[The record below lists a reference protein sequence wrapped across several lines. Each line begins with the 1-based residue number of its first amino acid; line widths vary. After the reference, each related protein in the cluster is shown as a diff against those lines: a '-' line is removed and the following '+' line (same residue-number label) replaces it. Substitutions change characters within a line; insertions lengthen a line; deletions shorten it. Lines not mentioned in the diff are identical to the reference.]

1 MCNFKGNSR
10 HVDLMIRLG
19 VSSTCRKL
27 QTEIDAL
34 GNKVERVFQDLSF
47 SVFVRLIEI
56 LLLWEF
62 NYVKNL
68 PIELCRVLTYSKSY
82 FMLTY
87 QLVFKSSLLINKT
100 TSKYVSVMWKSQVP
114 SASRRCRVQFKHERL
129 RCNKQKKVLHYNFF
143 SISWEHKIIS
153 SHINFI
159 LRISWKKGM
168 KKNQKNQKPSVHN
181 FLAASNG
188 IIIISFFSLSLSTT

>member
-1 MCNFKGNSR
+1 MRLVWLVSSVSFSTRSTTTVIKVSGSCCCYCVMCNFKGNSR

-19 VSSTCRKL
+19 VSSTCTKL

-34 GNKVERVFQDLSF
+34 GNKVKRVFQDLSF

-114 SASRRCRVQFKHERL
+114 SASRRRRVQFKHERL
-129 RCNKQKKVLHYNFF
+129 RCNKQKKSCITIFLV
-143 SISWEHKIIS
+143 
-153 SHINFI
+153 SHENI
-159 LRISWKKGM
+159 K
-168 KKNQKNQKPSVHN
+168 
-181 FLAASNG
+181 
-188 IIIISFFSLSLSTT
+188 LSPRT